1 MSLGHSSVLPD
12 ATSNEVPSTRN
23 PSFPAQFQ
31 SVHCLRSISPPA
43 FKSRTSTG
51 ERTAISR
58 HVFLKT
64 VESTPANKKAR
75 QRQKKKA
82 KRLQD
87 LLQVVSRP
95 RCLDE
100 SVVATKPAAVFY
112 KYSPT
117 TANCNVS
124 NAPVLIPRTDTSF
137 TCSYSSS
144 STTIVDTTEGAVF
157 RNDENR
163 IVFILVPRRCSLDS
177 LSSYAADDIKMLE
190 TYQKLSPKSKR
201 GTAKPFETRF
211 KCCNSGFNANRGGR
225 GIVCSKNC
233 RDEEAFHTKQLKYL
247 CGRSQRLMGQ
257 FLPTQDLRALSNVK
271 AINPFST
278 LAGSDSESIFPT
290 ASMSVDYCSAAHV
303 DIDFFYSL
311 LAIRSVLNASDYSY
325 QANTDDLPP
334 VAQHFVF
341 PTVGIA
347 VALRPGDHLI
357 FNPKIPHCC
366 SEKLIEYTDHR
377 VHLCAF
383 YLKTAIIGMNDNSKP
398 LTSSQEQCNNLLK
411 KIRFFSH

>member
-1 MSLGHSSVLPD
+1 MSSGHSFVLPD
-12 ATSNEVPSTRN
+12 APANEVPPKRN
-23 PSFPAQFQ
+23 PSFPAEYQR
-31 SVHCLRSISPPA
+31 VYCLRSISPPA
-43 FKSRTSTG
+43 FKSCTSTG
-51 ERTAISR
+51 DRTVISR
-58 HVFLKT
+58 HVFVKA

-75 QRQKKKA
+75 RRQKKKA
-82 KRLQD
+82 QKLQD
-87 LLQVVSRP
+87 LLQVVPRS
-95 RCLDE
+95 RCLDV
-100 SVVATKPAAVFY
+100 SVVATKPAAIFY
-112 KYSPT
+112 RYSST
-117 TANCNVS
+117 TVKCDS
-124 NAPVLIPRTDTSF
+124 SGSPVLIPRSDTSF
-137 TCSYSSS
+137 TCPYNS
-144 STTIVDTTEGAVF
+144 STMTIVDTTEGAVF
-157 RNDENR
+157 RNDENK
-163 IVFILVPRRCSLDS
+163 IVFILIPRRCSLDS
-177 LSSYAADDIKMLE
+177 IASYAADDIKMME
-190 TYQKLSPKSKR
+190 TFQKLSPKSKR

-211 KCCNSGFNANRGGR
+211 KCCNSGWNANRGGR

-247 CGRSQRLMGQ
+247 CGRIQRLMGQ

-278 LAGSDSESIFPT
+278 LAGSDTESIFPT

-303 DIDFFYSL
+303 DIDFFFSL
-311 LAIRSVLNASDYSY
+311 LAIRSVHNKSDNFY

-357 FNPKIPHCC
+357 FNPKILHCC
-366 SEKLIEYTDHR
+366 SEKLIEYTAHR

-398 LTSSQEQCNNLLK
+398 LTSSQEQCNNLIKLN
-411 KIRFFSH
+411 